1 MPRSNPIRGV
11 SLNPLSHLATT
22 VEYRTCRAALVRELI
37 HAKPTTRE
45 RGALDTA
52 ALLLTRAQFAATDLT
67 VSADALVKINAAAR
81 RAQELLEAIAEER
94 HSRRRSRGGKLP
106 TAFDGYDRMRAL

>member
-1 MPRSNPIRGV
+1 MPASNPLRGV
-11 SLNPLSHLATT
+11 ALNPIAHLAST
-22 VEYRTCRAALVRELI
+22 VEYRMCRAALVRELI
-37 HAKPTTRE
+37 RAKPTVRE

-52 ALLLTRAQFAATDLT
+52 ALLLTRAQFAATDPS
-67 VSADALVKINAAAR
+67 VSPDMLCKIAAAAR

-106 TAFDGYDRMRAL
+106 TAFEGYDRMRAL